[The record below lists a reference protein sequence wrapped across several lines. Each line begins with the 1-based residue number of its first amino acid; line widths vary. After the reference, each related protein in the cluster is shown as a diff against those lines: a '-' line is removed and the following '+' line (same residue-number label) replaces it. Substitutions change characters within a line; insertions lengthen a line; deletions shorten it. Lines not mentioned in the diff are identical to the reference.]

1 MLIQKI
7 KTSIIVCLFF
17 AACFGHKVF
26 AQQITSITDLTT
38 NATEASAE
46 LETIFDLDVFRY
58 YNLEGYDTELKKSV
72 YKKTAEYQNYLL
84 ELKAKKV
91 EMLKTNYYTIQTE
104 MFSSINYDVSR
115 KGFEI
120 ELGTNTGMG
129 TYSAR
134 TPKSIYLQNGG
145 HILLKGLPSKQKSA
159 PILGQG
165 ILVENLF
172 LAMSEENGLEV
183 ENNKDDVQIYYF
195 FTPTGREKSVFK
207 FYNYASG
214 QFRGWYNITNNDL
227 KSDKVRIVVAN
238 KTTGAI
244 YFDKSYN
251 YQPPIKKK

>member
-1 MLIQKI
+1 MQLLKI
-7 KTSIIVCLFF
+7 KTAIIVSFF
-17 AACFGHKVF
+17 IIVFFGQMAF
-26 AQQITSITDLTT
+26 AQQSTSISDLTA

-58 YNLEGYDTELKKSV
+58 YNLEGYDTELKQSV
-72 YKKTAEYQNYLL
+72 YKKTTEYQNYLL

-91 EMLKTNYYTIQTE
+91 EMLKSNYYTIQTE

-129 TYSAR
+129 TASAR

-145 HILLKGLPSKQKSA
+145 SIVLKGLPSKQKSA

-172 LAMSEENGLEV
+172 LSMSEENGLEI

-207 FYNYASG
+207 YYNYASG

-244 YFDKSYN
+244 YYDKSYN